1 MFFPTYRAAAH
12 RALRAITFNG
22 LLKIQSRF
30 LTYLDMLH
38 CVCMC
43 QLLRAQ
49 KQHTHTHR
57 ITQCAKVMTR
67 HQITTRNNTFQRS
80 HICDGTHTTASL
92 SQSTLLLLLFLHRV
106 VAIRWRGNISY
117 MLANSYSIHRCK
129 GSEKFGECG
138 LWLLQIKLISSDSYN
153 VHQGTIIIYNTSI
166 AACTL
171 NILRFNFRNNFSLIF
186 LKNVLKIYWKRHVC
200 ICNVVQ
206 SMLSAN

>member
-80 HICDGTHTTASL
+80 HICDGTHTQQPRSPSRHFYCYYFCTVS
-92 SQSTLLLLLFLHRV
+92 LLLGGGATYRICWPIHTLYIGVKGVR
-106 VAIRWRGNISY
+106 N
-117 MLANSYSIHRCK
+117 LANAGCDCCK
-129 GSEKFGECG
+129 
-138 LWLLQIKLISSDSYN
+138 LNSS
-153 VHQGTIIIYNTSI
+153 VQTHIT
-166 AACTL
+166 CT
-171 NILRFNFRNNFSLIF
+171 
-186 LKNVLKIYWKRHVC
+186 KG
-200 ICNVVQ
+200 Q
-206 SMLSAN
+206 